1 MQIKFSKIQ
10 VPNPEQFIRRCG
22 YGKMIDRRT
31 GQTSYAR
38 RLTHAGFYPRFHV
51 YIVENAGQVTIN
63 LHLDQ
68 KAPRYEGVAAHS
80 GEYDGQVVE
89 NEARRIEEVSRA
101 VEPVAQPLTA
111 SKQRRGIGSW
121 FSKFIKRG

>member
-22 YGKMIDRRT
+22 YGKLLDRRT

-38 RLTHAGFYPRFHV
+38 RLTRMSFYPRFHV
-51 YIVENAGQVTIN
+51 YIVENASQVTIN

-68 KAPRYEGVAAHS
+68 KAPRYEGVTAHS
-80 GEYDGQVVE
+80 GEYDGKVVE
-89 NEARRIEEVSRA
+89 NEAARIRA
-101 VEPVAQPLTA
+101 A
-111 SKQRRGIGSW
+111 SL
-121 FSKFIKRG
+121 